1 MSTYYTSQGDDGTTM
16 LLGKNRVPKDHP
28 RIRAVGAVD
37 EVSAALGLA
46 RAQSGSEKI
55 DLLIQAVQRDLYQLM
70 SQLVLESPDP
80 EKFPDLPPGRV
91 TWLEEQIERFG
102 EADSRHHNFILP
114 GDNLA
119 SAAFSLSRTVTR
131 RAEREV
137 VALKRQGLLP
147 SDTALPFLN
156 RLSSLCYVLELYLV
170 DHQPTLAK
178 EDR

>member
-1 MSTYYTSQGDDGTTM
+1 MSTYYTSQGDDGTTI
-16 LLGKNRVPKDHP
+16 LLGKDRVPKDHP

-55 DLLIQAVQRDLYQLM
+55 NRLVQTVQRDLYQLM

-80 EKFPDLPPGRV
+80 EKFPDLSAQRV

-102 EADSRHHNFILP
+102 EADSRHHHFILP

-119 SAAFSLSRTVTR
+119 SAAFSLARTITR

-147 SDTALPFLN
+147 SDRALPYLN

-170 DHQPTLAK
+170 DHQPTLAS
-178 EDR
+178 ED

>member
-16 LLGKNRVPKDHP
+16 LLGSHRVSKDHP

-46 RAQSGSEKI
+46 RAQSGSQKI
-55 DLLIQAVQRDLYQLM
+55 NQLVQTVQRDLYQLM
-70 SQLVLESPDP
+70 SQLVLESPDA
-80 EKFPDLPPGRV
+80 EKFPDLSAQRV

-102 EADSRHHNFILP
+102 EADSRHHHFILP

-119 SAAFSLSRTVTR
+119 SAAFSLARTIIR

-147 SDTALPFLN
+147 SDRALPYLN

-170 DHQPTLAK
+170 DHQPTLAS
-178 EDR
+178 ED